1 MFYNGIDLLAGLIY
15 SKGDGGQSA
24 MMENSFIERYE
35 HIPVAYYGT
44 DQTAAEQEISIAPVH
59 NHREFEIV
67 LIRHGACEFTLNCR
81 DFRAQEGDLILLNPY
96 VIHSIR
102 LPPGDSVGHDC
113 ICLDL
118 SILDDPAMQGAI
130 ENGKLSV
137 AGPFEKTRSIQSCG
151 VSLQSS
157 WTTLKT
163 GPLLA
168 LSCQGA
174 ISILF
179 AELLSCGCGICLSR
193 KPTKPVLPG
202 DSGVSERAVSQ
213 RYLFLY
219 GGRAF
224 FLQSKLFLP
233 HLQSLF
239 GRSFSE
245 YLNIFRLS
253 MSKSLLLDTSLSI
266 TDIAAACGFKN
277 PSYFAQ
283 VYKKSSASFPA
294 ISGKKT
300 GVRGR
305 KKQDIKTSPCL
316 AGGCFGSVNGKG
328 LRRPQI
334 PRAFPGFRKPAASR
348 ALRTPT
354 QKGRSRGVGTSA
366 LP

>member
-1 MFYNGIDLLAGLIY
+1 
-15 SKGDGGQSA
+15 

-137 AGPFEKTRSIQSCG
+137 AGPVTRENPQYPVLRG
-151 VSLQSS
+151 VF
-157 WTTLKT
+157 T
-163 GPLLA
+163 
-168 LSCQGA
+168 
-174 ISILF
+174 
-179 AELLSCGCGICLSR
+179 ELLDDIKKQAPLTGTIVPGGTSRSCSPNCSPAAAGYASAGNR
-193 KPTKPVLPG
+193 QKPVLPG

-245 YLNIFRLS
+245 YLNI
-253 MSKSLLLDTSLSI
+253 
-266 TDIAAACGFKN
+266 
-277 PSYFAQ
+277 
-283 VYKKSSASFPA
+283 
-294 ISGKKT
+294 SG
-300 GVRGR
+300 
-305 KKQDIKTSPCL
+305 
-316 AGGCFGSVNGKG
+316 
-328 LRRPQI
+328 
-334 PRAFPGFRKPAASR
+334 
-348 ALRTPT
+348 
-354 QKGRSRGVGTSA
+354 
-366 LP
+366 

>member
-1 MFYNGIDLLAGLIY
+1 
-15 SKGDGGQSA
+15 

-137 AGPFEKTRSIQSCG
+137 AGPVTRENPQYPVLRG
-151 VSLQSS
+151 VF
-157 WTTLKT
+157 TE
-163 GPLLA
+163 LLDDIKNRPPYWHYRA
-168 LSCQGA
+168 RGH

-179 AELLSCGCGICLSR
+179 ADLLSLRLRDMPQPETDKNRFCREIL
-193 KPTKPVLPG
+193 
-202 DSGVSERAVSQ
+202 E
-213 RYLFLY
+213 YLNEQYRNDISSYTAAAHFSY
-219 GGRAF
+219 N
-224 FLQSKLFLP
+224 QSYFCRTFK
-233 HLQSLF
+233 SLF

-277 PSYFAQ
+277 PGYFAQ
-283 VYKKSSASFPA
+283 VYKKE
-294 ISGKKT
+294 
-300 GVRGR
+300 
-305 KKQDIKTSPCL
+305 
-316 AGGCFGSVNGKG
+316 FGILPSH
-328 LRRPQI
+328 
-334 PRAFPGFRKPAASR
+334 FRKENRGPR
-348 ALRTPT
+348 
-354 QKGRSRGVGTSA
+354 QKKDRI
-366 LP
+366 